1 MRTLDRTLMIVLSA
15 LAAASLAAGCGDDED
30 GGGDVTTG
38 IAPST
43 QLADVTTEQLASA
56 CPRLKAGFDRVFQA
70 DKLIR
75 ALCTMGGAAAADT
88 SADCVTFRD
97 QCIDQANM
105 PGSDTMESLDGIDEF
120 TCEGSDD
127 GELAECT
134 GTVGQLETCFND
146 MLDTFEAALN
156 QFTCDDAASVT
167 EEDFDGF
174 GDMLGASPASCE
186 AVGCP
191 GGSPFAGEDD
201 AESEP

>member
-30 GGGDVTTG
+30 SGGDVSTG

-43 QLADVTTEQLASA
+43 QLADVTAEQLASA

-75 ALCTMGGAAAADT
+75 SVCTLSGVAAMETTAE
-88 SADCVTFRD
+88 CITFRD
-97 QCIDQANM
+97 DCIQQASM
-105 PGSDTMESLDGIDEF
+105 AGSEEMEGLGDIEF
-120 TCEGSDD
+120 TCDD
-127 GELAECT
+127 GADNDLVECT

-146 MLDTFEAALN
+146 MLDTFESAFN
-156 QFTCDDAASVT
+156 QYTCDDAAAVT
-167 EEDFDGF
+167 QEDLEGF
-174 GDMLGASPASCE
+174 GDMFGEAPASCE

-191 GGSPFAGEDD
+191 GGSPFAGED
-201 AESEP
+201 EE

>member
-1 MRTLDRTLMIVLSA
+1 MIALSA
-15 LAAASLAAGCGDDED
+15 LGAASLAAGCGDDED

-75 ALCTMGGAAAADT
+75 SICTLAGAAAADT
-88 SADCVTFRD
+88 RADCIMIRD
-97 QCIDQANM
+97 QCIEEASM
-105 PGSDTMESLDGIDEF
+105 AGSDTLEGLSEVEF
-120 TCEGSDD
+120 TCEDDTESDINQ
-127 GELAECT
+127 CT

-146 MLDTFEAALN
+146 MLDTFDDLLN
-156 QFTCDDAASVT
+156 QYTCDDAASV
-167 EEDFDGF
+167 EQDDLEGF
-174 GDMLGASPASCE
+174 GDMVGVSPASCE

-191 GGSPFAGEDD
+191 GGSPFAGADD
-201 AESEP
+201 SP

>member
-30 GGGDVTTG
+30 SGGDVTTG

-43 QLADVTTEQLASA
+43 QLADVTTDQLASA

-75 ALCTMGGAAAADT
+75 SICTMAGAAAADT
-88 SADCVTFRD
+88 TADCITIRD
-97 QCIDQANM
+97 QCIEEASM
-105 PGSDTMESLDGIDEF
+105 AGSDTMDALDGIDEF
-120 TCEGSDD
+120 DCEPSDEN
-127 GELAECT
+127 ELAECT

-146 MLDTFEAALN
+146 TLDTFEDLLN
-156 QFTCDDAASVT
+156 QYSCDDAASV
-167 EEDFDGF
+167 EQEDLEGF
-174 GDMLGASPASCE
+174 GDMVGASPASCE

-191 GGSPFAGEDD
+191 GGSPFAGE
-201 AESEP
+201 EEGP

>member
-38 IAPST
+38 IAPSK
-43 QLADVTTEQLASA
+43 LLSDVTAEELSGA

-75 ALCTMGGAAAADT
+75 AICTMTGAAAADT

-97 QCIDQANM
+97 QCIQEANM
-105 PGSDTMESLDGIDEF
+105 AGSETMESLDGIDEF
-120 TCEGSDD
+120 TCEGGDD

-146 MLDTFEAALN
+146 MLDAFEAALN
-156 QFTCDDAASVT
+156 QFTCDDASRVT
-167 EEDFDGF
+167 EEDLGGF
-174 GDMLGASPASCE
+174 GEMVSASPSSCE

-191 GGSPFAGEDD
+191 GGSPFSGDEED
-201 AESEP
+201 P